1 MFRERALKLC
11 CFMGLSDLFNPTK
24 PVDPKPQVDDSEL
37 KSVLDEIFSVDPVSG
52 FPRGDIQYYLSAD
65 GNPLVKQWLETHLL
79 QPRRV
84 SSSNPDGVTD
94 DLINEMSRG
103 ANESVSDYQ
112 SRLMRLYDSAKAEYN
127 RLNVLSDKP
136 EE

>member
-1 MFRERALKLC
+1 MNKERAYKLA
-11 CFMGLSDLFNPTK
+11 CFQGLDDLFSPTK

-79 QPRRV
+79 QPRRA

-112 SRLMRLYDSAKAEYN
+112 SRLMSLYDSAKADYD
-127 RLNVLSDKP
+127 RLTADSN
-136 EE
+136 E